1 MAAEARQKAKEQ
13 EAKIGP
19 VSVYAT
25 IVSSEKSGL
34 NHFVV
39 ALDNGQVWEETDGS
53 RRMGLP
59 RTGTPV
65 EVYKGKMGGY
75 RMKFGNDNR
84 VAWVRRLQ

>member
-1 MAAEARQKAKEQ
+1 
-13 EAKIGP
+13 
-19 VSVYAT
+19 VSVHAT
-25 IVSSEKSGL
+25 IVSSDKSGL

-59 RTGTPV
+59 RIGTPV
-65 EVYKGKMGGY
+65 EVYKGKFGGY
-75 RMKFGNDNR
+75 RMKFDGDNR